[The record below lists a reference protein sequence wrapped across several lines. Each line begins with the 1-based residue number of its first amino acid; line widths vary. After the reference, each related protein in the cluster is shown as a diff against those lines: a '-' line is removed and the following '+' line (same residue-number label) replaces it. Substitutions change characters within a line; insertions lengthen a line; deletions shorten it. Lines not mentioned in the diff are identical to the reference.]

1 MRWNSIDTVSLN
13 SFFYQQTFNFMTKII
28 SPSILSADF
37 GNLQTVS
44 EMINRSEAEWLHFDV
59 MDGVFV
65 PNISFGFPVMEAM
78 KKHCHKLLDV
88 HIMIVHPEKYVQRFA
103 QAGAGMLTFHYEAAE
118 NPQEVIDLIRA
129 ERIKVGITIN
139 PDIPVKVLEP
149 FIEKVDMVLLMS
161 VFAGYGGQKFIE
173 ETYDRIDELKL
184 MIDRINPTCLIE
196 IDGGV
201 NAENASRLFAHGANV
216 LVAGSSVFN
225 APNPEEMIVRLLKT

>member
-1 MRWNSIDTVSLN
+1 
-13 SFFYQQTFNFMTKII
+13 MTKII
-28 SPSILSADF
+28 SPSLLSADF

-44 EMINRSEAEWLHFDV
+44 EMINHSEAEWLHFDV

-78 KKHCHKLLDV
+78 KEHCTKLLDV
-88 HIMIVHPEKYVQRFA
+88 HIMIVHPEKYVKRFA

-129 ERIKVGITIN
+129 EGIKVGITIN

-149 FIEKVDMVLLMS
+149 YIDKVDMVLLMS

-173 ETYDRIDELKL
+173 ETYDRMDELKA
-184 MIDRINPTCLIE
+184 MIDRINPSCLIE

-201 NAENASRLFAHGANV
+201 NAEKSPKVFEHGANG

-225 APNPEEMIVRLLKT
+225 SPNTEEMMVKLRK